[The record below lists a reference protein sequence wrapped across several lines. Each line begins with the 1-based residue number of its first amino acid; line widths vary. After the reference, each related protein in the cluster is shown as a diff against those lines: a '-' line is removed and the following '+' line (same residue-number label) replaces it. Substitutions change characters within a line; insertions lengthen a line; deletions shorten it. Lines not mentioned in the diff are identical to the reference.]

1 MRRLNF
7 YSCQTIMVLPKAF
20 CVSFSNACLMSVV
33 VRTTL
38 TELIRLPK

>member
-7 YSCQTIMVLPKAF
+7 LFLPNHNGFAKGL